1 MNTSV
6 NTCEIVELSEEIF
19 PEFETG
25 GKPESSCSYKLG
37 KRYSI
42 EDDIN
47 RLFQAIEIKSSSRG
61 HSISRSQKSALKR
74 PIKVCPSQASGI
86 GIAEPVSLK
95 QALRG
100 LCISQASEMAALK
113 RPSKQCSSSRV
124 SEVGTVKKLVEISL
138 VPEISTP
145 SGKFPDVA
153 ISSSSANHSIHVVN
167 DASSK
172 EMTNRFVSR
181 DQIVPLP
188 PEVEAGNTA
197 IRTEEVLEV
206 KTNPATS
213 SKSCFD
219 SSMLD
224 KDRVENSHCASC
236 PPSTR
241 NDGGVDKSSSISTCL
256 AKPIF
261 NNMNFFKKKVKKDLC
276 SASSCATSSSDKGS
290 GNSDLKHEVKE
301 NDKQSPCSSNHS
313 IEVNSVNV
321 SRDSSKPSS
330 SLNCNKKTKFLVT
343 KVDEKSRSKE
353 KGEFSQSSKS
363 SMGEYSTS
371 STSISEESNLSSSNR
386 SGQRPHMS
394 KHSRWEA
401 IRAVQQQHGNLNLRH
416 FRMRRK
422 IGSGDIG
429 TVYLAELIGTSCFF
443 ALKVMDNEFLASRK
457 KTFRVQTEREILQM
471 LDHPFLPTLY
481 SYINTDKLSCLVM
494 EYCPGGDLHV
504 LRQRQTYKSFSEQAS
519 RFYVAE
525 VLLALEYLHMMGV
538 VYRDL
543 KPENI
548 LVREDGHIMLTD
560 FDLSLRCSVN
570 PMLVK
575 SSSPEADATKK
586 ISSPCSGASCIH
598 PFCLQPDWQVSC
610 FTPILLSPGAKSRK
624 MKADISAQVGPLPQ
638 LVVEPTEA
646 RSNSFV
652 GTYEYLA
659 PEIIKGEGHGN
670 AVDWWTFGI
679 LLFEL
684 LYGKTPFKGPS
695 NDDTLSNIVSQSL
708 KFPGTPIVSFHARD
722 LIRGLLIKDPENR
735 LGSIKGA
742 AEIKQHPFFVNLNWA
757 LIRCAAPPELP
768 KFRDFGTSASS
779 MATHKENA
787 NDLEDIDDCEE
798 FELF

>member
-1 MNTSV
+1 MNTSSY
-6 NTCEIVELSEEIF
+6 TCEIVESREEIL
-19 PEFETG
+19 PEFEIDE
-25 GKPESSCSYKLG
+25 KPESSCSNRLG

-42 EDDIN
+42 EDDID
-47 RLFQAIEIKSSSRG
+47 RLFQAIEINKGCLSRG
-61 HSISRSQKSALKR
+61 HSMSRSQKSALKR
-74 PIKVCPSQASGI
+74 PIKVCSTQASGI
-86 GIAEPVSLK
+86 GIAERVSLK

-113 RPSKQCSSSRV
+113 RLSKQCGSSRV
-124 SEVGTVKKLVEISL
+124 SEVGTGKKLVEISL
-138 VPEISTP
+138 VPEVS
-145 SGKFPDVA
+145 
-153 ISSSSANHSIHVVN
+153 
-167 DASSK
+167 SSK
-172 EMTNRFVSR
+172 EMTTRFVSR

-188 PEVEAGNTA
+188 LEVEADKPT
-197 IRTEEVLEV
+197 IQTEEVLEV
-206 KTNPATS
+206 RPNHATESKFRLGS
-213 SKSCFD
+213 SNE
-219 SSMLD
+219 SS
-224 KDRVENSHCASC
+224 
-236 PPSTR
+236 
-241 NDGGVDKSSSISTCL
+241 VDKPSSISTCL
-256 AKPIF
+256 AKSKF
-261 NNMNFFKKKVKKDLC
+261 NNMNFLKKKVKKDLC
-276 SASSCATSSSDKGS
+276 SGSSCSTSRFDKKN
-290 GNSDLKHEVKE
+290 GNSDLNREVKE
-301 NDKQSPCSSNHS
+301 NDEKLSPCSSNHS

-321 SRDSSKPSS
+321 NRDFSDSKRGFG
-330 SLNCNKKTKFLVT
+330 LNCNKKTKFLLT
-343 KVDEKSRSKE
+343 KVDEKSRWKE
-353 KGEFSQSSKS
+353 KGEFSHSSKS
-363 SMGEYSTS
+363 SIGEHSTS
-371 STSISEESNLSSSNR
+371 STSISEESNLSSSRR

-401 IRAVQQQHGNLNLRH
+401 IRAVQQQHGNLNLKH
-416 FRMRRK
+416 FRLIRK
-422 IGSGDIG
+422 LGSGDIG
-429 TVYLAELIGTSCFF
+429 TVYLAELIGTSCLF

-481 SYINTDKLSCLVM
+481 SHISTYKLSCLVM

-504 LRQRQTYKSFSEQAS
+504 LRQKQTYKSFSEHAT

-570 PMLVK
+570 AMIVK
-575 SSSPEADATKK
+575 SSSPDADAAKK
-586 ISSPCSGASCIH
+586 FSGSCSGTSCIH

-610 FTPILLSPGAKSRK
+610 FTPNLLSPGAKSRK
-624 MKADISAQVGPLPQ
+624 MKADIQAQVGPLPQ
-638 LVVEPTEA
+638 LVVEPTSA

-659 PEIIKGEGHGN
+659 PEIIKSEGHGN

-695 NDDTLSNIVSQSL
+695 NDDTLSNIVSQNL
-708 KFPGTPIVSFHARD
+708 TFPGTPIVSFHARD
-722 LIRGLLIKDPENR
+722 LIRGLLMKDPENR
-735 LGSIKGA
+735 LGSVKGA
-742 AEIKQHPFFVNLNWA
+742 AEIKQHPFFDGLNWA

-768 KFRDFGTSASS
+768 NFHDFGASP
-779 MATHKENA
+779 MDGHKENA